1 MKFMN
6 KKMLLLISIFFM
18 VVIFISV
25 KSGKA
30 LSVMVAHVEDNLA
43 IEIFGIGTA
52 EAKVV
57 SNIAFQVEGK
67 LSHLMVDQA
76 DLVKAGDLLARLD
89 DSEQVA
95 IVNKSALEVSQA
107 KAFLAQTIL
116 AEGKAKTTFKYKQMV
131 AKRHENLIAEQSIS
145 QGVSDASKNE
155 EQTAKVE
162 WKIAKSNITLAQ
174 SALNSATAQLSLQ
187 KIILE
192 KHQLKA
198 PYDAVVLV
206 RQKELGSVL
215 KSGEPLF
222 TLVDPSTTW
231 VRAYIDESR
240 VGNIKVGQTASI
252 RYRSKA
258 QQVFKGS
265 VARINMESSRV
276 NEEFSVYIRCLNC
289 PKETSNLHLGEQ
301 AEVTII
307 TQVMSNVVAI
317 PENFVK
323 SFDSQKMTGDIWLI
337 KNEKLA
343 LKSVNF
349 LAKTLD
355 ARLVVD
361 NKSLQDNNDKTQV
374 ITHSVSSLSV
384 GKSATVL
391 NQGQL

>member
-6 KKMLLLISIFFM
+6 KKIIFLVSICFI
-18 VVIFISV
+18 VIIFIFV

-30 LSVMVAHVEDNLA
+30 LSVTVANVEDNIA
-43 IEIFGIGTA
+43 IEVFGIGTA
-52 EAKVV
+52 EAKIV
-57 SNIAFQVEGK
+57 SNIAFQVEGR
-67 LSHLMVDQA
+67 LSHLIVDQG
-76 DLVKAGDLLARLD
+76 DLVKAGDMLARLD
-89 DSEQVA
+89 DNEQLA
-95 IVNKSALEVSQA
+95 IVKRSTLEVSQA
-107 KAFLAQTIL
+107 KAFLAQSIL
-116 AEGKAKTTFKYKQMV
+116 AESKAKTTFKYKQKT
-131 AKRHENLIAEQSIS
+131 AKRHKNLLAEQSIS
-145 QGVSDASKNE
+145 EGVFDDSQNE
-155 EQTAKVE
+155 EQTANLA

-174 SALNSATAQLSLQ
+174 SALKIAAAQLTLQ
-187 KIILE
+187 QVILE
-192 KHQLKA
+192 NHQLKA

-240 VGNIKVGQTASI
+240 VGNIKLGQTARI
-252 RYRSKA
+252 RYRSKS
-258 QQVFKGS
+258 QQEFKGS

-276 NEEFSVYIRCLNC
+276 NEEYSVYIRCINC

-337 KNEKLA
+337 KNKKLV
-343 LKSVNF
+343 LESVNF
-349 LAKTLD
+349 IAKTLD

-361 NKSLQDNNDKTQV
+361 NKTLQINNEKVQV
-374 ITHSVSSLSV
+374 ITHSVNSLSV
-384 GKSATVL
+384 GKSVTVL
-391 NQGQL
+391 NKGQL